1 MTGETEPAGAH
12 GDKGDTGAQGPRG
25 RPGLRGRRGSR
36 GAWSSG
42 SSRLREYALLF
53 TYIILVG
60 SIWWD
65 IHISNGNADRIV
77 SQAQF
82 AALQRAV
89 LVHNEGIIIHNQ
101 QIICRN
107 QVLTPVPLG
116 RSCRGIQLDFE
127 P

>member
-1 MTGETEPAGAH
+1 MTGETGA
-12 GDKGDTGAQGPRG
+12 TGAQGNTG
-25 RPGLRGRRGSR
+25 ARGRRGRRGQR

-42 SSRLREYALLF
+42 SSRLREYALLV
-53 TYIILVG
+53 TYVVLIG

-77 SQAQF
+77 SQAQY
-82 AALQRAV
+82 AALQRNTI
-89 LVHNEGIIIHNQ
+89 VHNEGIIIDNER
-101 QIICRN
+101 IICRN

-116 RSCRGIQLDFE
+116 RSCRGFRSDFE